1 MPYYKMNVEDYDKI
15 MKMAKMMKLQQKL
28 HQKGKLSKK
37 EHESLKQLHAEHGA
51 GLFDSVK
58 EFVGKLIVGNHP
70 IFKFLSRS
78 GQEARQRL
86 G

>member
-1 MPYYKMNVEDYDKI
+1 MNIEDYDKI

-28 HQKGKLSKK
+28 HQKGRLSTK
-37 EHESLKQLHAEHGA
+37 ETESLKQLHAEHGA
-51 GLFDSVK
+51 GLLDSVRD
-58 EFVGKLIVGNHP
+58 FVGKLIVGNHP
-70 IFKFLSRS
+70 IFKFLSKS